1 MSSPL
6 WTYADFSENRS
17 RGLGSPNKFFVFVVT
32 RIFIE
37 NEGVWPQMLCLLS
50 SENEK
55 EQAAKLM
62 QCIDKSYAC
71 CLLSLKKRMINF
83 FKKASQNAH
92 TTFVVYKCAIVC
104 HKGKMKLV
112 QFEKIII

>member
-71 CLLSLKKRMINF
+71 CQ
-83 FKKASQNAH
+83 AS
-92 TTFVVYKCAIVC
+92 V
-104 HKGKMKLV
+104 
-112 QFEKIII
+112 